1 MSAGR
6 GLQRPGGRS
15 ARVRAAVHQAVLDL
29 LGERPWEQIT
39 VPLVADRSGVH
50 QATIYRRWRTM
61 SELLNDLVIERLAT
75 AGPVP
80 DTGSLREDLL
90 RYATMVAASL
100 EDHLVPLILRAAVL
114 EIRPGETRR
123 ASPGFQERERQLQAM
138 LDRAEARG
146 EPVPTL
152 PELLELVVAPLY
164 FYALFTAPVPAS
176 ETARFV
182 DRLLEIA
189 NRRLLLAG
197 QPLASGASRPEGSD
211 R

>member
-1 MSAGR
+1 M
-6 GLQRPGGRS
+6 QRPGGRS

-61 SELLNDLVIERLAT
+61 SELLNDVVIERLAT

-90 RYATMVAASL
+90 GYATMVAASL
-100 EDHLVPLILRAAVL
+100 EDSLVPLILRATVL

-123 ASPGFQERERQLQAM
+123 RSPAFQERERQLQAM

-164 FYALFTAPVPAS
+164 FYALFTAPVPAT
-176 ETARFV
+176 EAARFV

-189 NRRLLLAG
+189 DRRTNPAAG
-197 QPLASGASRPEGSD
+197 ATR
-211 R
+211 

>member
-1 MSAGR
+1 MR
-6 GLQRPGGRS
+6 RPGGRS

-61 SELLNDLVIERLAT
+61 SELLNDVVIERLAT
-75 AGPVP
+75 AGPIP
-80 DTGSLREDLL
+80 DTGSLGEDLL
-90 RYATMVAASL
+90 SYATMVAASL
-100 EDHLVPLILRAAVL
+100 EDDLVPLILRATVL
-114 EIRPGETRR
+114 EIRPGETRHPS
-123 ASPGFQERERQLQAM
+123 AAFQERERHLQAM
-138 LDRAEARG
+138 LDRAEVRG
-146 EPVPTL
+146 EPAPTL

-164 FYALFTAPVPAS
+164 FYALFAVPVPAT

-189 NRRLLLAG
+189 HQRTNPAAVTI
-197 QPLASGASRPEGSD
+197 P
-211 R
+211 

>member
-1 MSAGR
+1 M
-6 GLQRPGGRS
+6 QRPGGRS
-15 ARVRAAVHQAVLDL
+15 ARVRAAVHRAVLDL

-61 SELLNDLVIERLAT
+61 SELLNDVVIERLAT
-75 AGPVP
+75 AGPIP
-80 DTGSLREDLL
+80 DSGSLRDDLL
-90 RYATMVAASL
+90 SYTTMVAASL
-100 EDHLVPLILRAAVL
+100 EDNLVPLILRATVL

-123 ASPGFQERERQLQAM
+123 PSPAFQERERQLQAM

-164 FYALFTAPVPAS
+164 FYALFTAPVPAT

-182 DRLLEIA
+182 NRLLEVA
-189 NRRLLLAG
+189 NRRTSPAAVAT
-197 QPLASGASRPEGSD
+197 P
-211 R
+211 

>member
-1 MSAGR
+1 M
-6 GLQRPGGRS
+6 QRPGGRS

-29 LGERPWEQIT
+29 LEERPWEQIT

-61 SELLNDLVIERLAT
+61 SELLNDVVIERLTT

-100 EDHLVPLILRAAVL
+100 EDNLVPLILRATVL

-123 ASPGFQERERQLQAM
+123 RSPAFQERERQLQAM

-164 FYALFTAPVPAS
+164 FYALVTAPVPAT
-176 ETARFV
+176 EAARFV
-182 DRLLEIA
+182 DRLLGIA
-189 NRRLLLAG
+189 NQRTKRSA
-197 QPLASGASRPEGSD
+197 ARPRSSP
-211 R
+211 RTHR